1 VRGRATAPLLVS
13 LIRLVIVVLGGWTV
27 LQQANIGLDGLY
39 YLIAI
44 SVVLAALT
52 LVLVFL

>member
-1 VRGRATAPLLVS
+1 